1 MRLAPS
7 PATVFV
13 GREHELAKLK
23 AALEKGSLVTLWG
36 APGLGKTRL
45 SQKVAEAFDDS
56 VFVDLTEAHDLLGVC
71 EATARALGTQLTSR
85 GSDVADELGRSLA
98 SRGSVLLVLDNFEQV
113 TATAKATVGRW
124 LDRAPHARFLVTSR
138 ELLDLPAEVAFPLE
152 PLSLPAAGK
161 PASDSEALQL
171 FIARASAVR
180 GDWKPSEAELPAV
193 REVLQALDGIPLA
206 IELAASRMGVL
217 SVVAL
222 RDRLKDRFALLK
234 SQGRYPTERQA
245 TLRGAID
252 WSWELLD
259 EHERSALAQLS
270 VFRGGFPAEGAE
282 AVVKLPANA
291 PEVLDVL
298 TSLHQK
304 SLVKGGSR
312 GGETLW
318 LSMYLSIRDYAREKL
333 EASAEAKGAAERH
346 AEWALLFAEPLADAV
361 EREGT
366 LDAMRALAEVH
377 ENLVAVHQRA
387 VAKQVTPAELSLRA
401 ALALDLLLGTK
412 GPFDLHLALLDGA
425 LDVSREADP
434 ALAARGHMARG
445 RAQLVRSDHAK
456 ARADFERALEL
467 AKEANDEGLQG
478 AVLTSLGNVRQE
490 TGELDEA
497 MVYYGRAGPKLEA
510 SGDLR
515 QQGILATNVG
525 TVHFLEG
532 ALDAA
537 RDQYEKA
544 LGLFYRLGNRLLQA
558 RILGALGNVHFAQRH
573 MGEARLAYEEALA
586 HFRALQDRRYEGIYL
601 GNLGQLH
608 HDERRLDEA
617 RRCHVEE
624 VDILRGVA
632 DRRFLAG
639 ALESLASVE
648 LERERTAE
656 AVRVYEEALELRKAL
671 KDPAGEARCRA
682 GQVAA
687 HALAGQLDRAE
698 GLSRALP
705 EALTGVAALHAGLL
719 EAARAAKAKA
729 LGDAAS
735 QAKAEAAAR
744 GLVAANAKAEDPET
758 RMARRLLEG
767 ALAKLHPADAAKAA
781 MEVGPEC
788 RWFKPPEG
796 ERYDFKRGKALRLML
811 EALVQKRLS
820 APGEVLTVEQLF
832 GFGWPGEKALPEAA
846 ANRVYVNLSRLKD
859 MGLRH
864 VLLRRDDGYL
874 LEPSLE
880 VTRSSAE

>member
-13 GREHELAKLK
+13 GRELELARLRTALDK
-23 AALEKGSLVTLWG
+23 AQVVTLWG

-45 SQKVAEAFDDS
+45 AHRLGEVEGGS
-56 VFVDLTEAHDLLGVC
+56 VFVDLTEAHDLLGLC
-71 EATARALGTQLTSR
+71 EATARALGVQLTGR
-85 GSDVADELGRSLA
+85 GAGVADELGRSLSA
-98 SRGSVLLVLDNFEQV
+98 RGRVLVVLDNFEQV
-113 TATAKATVGRW
+113 TAHAKATVGRW
-124 LDRAPHARFLVTSR
+124 LSLAPSARFLVISR
-138 ELLDLPAEVAFPLE
+138 ELLDVRGEVAFPLD
-152 PLSLPAAGK
+152 PLSLPLTGK

-171 FIARASAVR
+171 FSARASAVR

-193 REVLQALDGIPLA
+193 REILQALEGIPLA

-217 SVVAL
+217 SAAAV

-282 AVVKLPANA
+282 AVVKLDAAA

-304 SLVKGGSR
+304 SLVKGGQQS
-312 GGETLW
+312 GETRW

-333 EASAEAKGAAERH
+333 EASGQARGALERH
-346 AEWALLFAEPLADAV
+346 AEWALLYAEPLAEGV
-361 EREGT
+361 ERDGT
-366 LDAMRALAEVH
+366 LEAMRALSAVH

-387 VAKQVTPAELSLRA
+387 VAKEVAPPALALRA
-401 ALALDLLLGTK
+401 ALALDLLLVTK
-412 GPFDLHLALLDGA
+412 GPWDLHFSLLDGA
-425 LDVSREADP
+425 LAHSAGADD
-434 ALAARGHMARG
+434 ALAARGFMARG
-445 RAQLVRSDHAK
+445 RALLVRSEHAK
-456 ARADFERALEL
+456 AKADFEKALEL
-467 AKEANDEGLQG
+467 TKGARDEGLQG

-497 MVYYGRAGPKLEA
+497 MVFYGRAGPKVEA

-525 TVHFLEG
+525 TVHFLKG
-532 ALDAA
+532 ALDQA
-537 RDQYEKA
+537 RNEYEKA

-558 RILGALGNVHFAQRH
+558 RVLGALGNVHFAQRH

-624 VDILRGVA
+624 VEILRGVE

-656 AVRVYEEALELRKAL
+656 AVRVYEEAAELRHAL
-671 KDPAGEARCRA
+671 KDAKGEARCRS

-687 HALAGQLDRAE
+687 FALSGQLDRA
-698 GLSRALP
+698 GAVSRPLGAELDFV
-705 EALTGVAALHAGLL
+705 GRLHAAQLPVAL
-719 EAARAAKAKA
+719 AVKAKA
-729 LGDAAS
+729 GGRGGELDASVTAVLAETAS
-735 QAKAEAAAR
+735 
-744 GLVAANAKAEDPET
+744 AEDPET
-758 RMARRLLEG
+758 RMARRLLEAAVG
-767 ALAKLHPADAAKAA
+767 RLAPRPAVKAVL
-781 MEVGPEC
+781 EVGPEC
-788 RWFKPPEG
+788 RWFRPPLG
-796 ERYDFKRGKALRLML
+796 ERYEFKRGKALRLML
-811 EALVQKRLS
+811 EALVQRRLS

-859 MGLRH
+859 MGLRS

-874 LEPSLE
+874 LEPGLE
-880 VTRSSAE
+880 VSRSTAD